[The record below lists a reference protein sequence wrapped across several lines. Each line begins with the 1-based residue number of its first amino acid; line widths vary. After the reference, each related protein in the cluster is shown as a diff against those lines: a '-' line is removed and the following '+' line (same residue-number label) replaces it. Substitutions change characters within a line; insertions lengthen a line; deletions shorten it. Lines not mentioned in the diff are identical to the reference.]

1 VATLFTKIINGELPG
16 RFVYQDETCVAFLS
30 IGPLTDGHTLVVP
43 REEIDKWTDAS
54 PELVAHLTTVAQ
66 LIGKAQIVAF
76 GSERAGLEIAGF
88 EVDHLHVHV
97 WPTNSLEDFDL
108 TRARTDVPDE
118 EFDAALA
125 ALRAELV
132 KQGHGEFVPQG

>member
-1 VATLFTKIINGELPG
+1 
-16 RFVYQDETCVAFLS
+16 
-30 IGPLTDGHTLVVP
+30 
-43 REEIDKWTDAS
+43 
-54 PELVAHLTTVAQ
+54 
-66 LIGKAQIVAF
+66 
-76 GSERAGLEIAGF
+76 
-88 EVDHLHVHV
+88 V

>member
-1 VATLFTKIINGELPG
+1 
-16 RFVYQDETCVAFLS
+16 VAFLS